1 MGEVR
6 ALRVKPFKGGA
17 ATPKASPERGGAR
30 FAGGGVPSPAPQG
43 HGGFVSRRD
52 RNPKNRETRPTRK
65 GAQVRRKSQA
75 YSPPLFGWER
85 EGGASLREAASPGVP
100 IFPYS

>member
-43 HGGFVSRRD
+43 RGGSVSRRD
-52 RNPKNRETRPTRK
+52 HNQAAGIR
-65 GAQVRRKSQA
+65 AQLS
-75 YSPPLFGWER
+75 
-85 EGGASLREAASPGVP
+85 GGTK
-100 IFPYS
+100 